1 MNAAAGS
8 ESPDMLRA
16 QAGTLESM
24 RGEMAA
30 TRNSVNALEAL
41 LDMEREETARSLAA
55 ARDSLIVERREA
67 AARVRRATERGGE
80 ALRTISAL
88 QREVAGHSARELQ
101 YAQRE
106 ADLMGGLNECRGW
119 IERRLKRDAVA
130 AGTNAIGNGGA
141 AEAFDSSESGVAPR
155 QEQAEEQRE
164 GRRLVANVVAAFSCE
179 VAAAAATADS
189 VVAVTR
195 KPTRVF
201 CSAVADL
208 MHVGHSRL
216 FRDCRRFGDFVVVGV
231 HSDEVVKG
239 YKRAPVNSEEER
251 YEMVRA
257 SRHVDECIEDFPLV
271 LTSEL
276 IHEHAID
283 IVVVATAGGAP
294 IVDAYHQAA
303 EKLGILRFL
312 PRMEGLS
319 TTKLIVRIQA
329 ATDLGSKQ
337 QQSP

>member
-1 MNAAAGS
+1 
-8 ESPDMLRA
+8 MLCA

-30 TRNSVNALEAL
+30 TRISVNALEAL
-41 LDMEREETARSLAA
+41 LDTEREETARSLAA

-106 ADLMGGLNECRGW
+106 ADLMGGLNECRSW

-141 AEAFDSSESGVAPR
+141 AEAIDSSESGVAPR

-303 EKLGILRFL
+303 SDLGILRFL

>member
-1 MNAAAGS
+1 
-8 ESPDMLRA
+8 MLRA

-30 TRNSVNALEAL
+30 TRISVNALEAL
-41 LDMEREETARSLAA
+41 LDTEREETARSLAA
-55 ARDSLIVERREA
+55 ARDSLIVERRKA

-106 ADLMGGLNECRGW
+106 ADLMEGLNECRGW
-119 IERRLKRDAVA
+119 IERRLKRDAAA
-130 AGTNAIGNGGA
+130 AGTNGGA
-141 AEAFDSSESGVAPR
+141 AEAIDSSESGVVPR
-155 QEQAEEQRE
+155 QEQAEEHRE
-164 GRRLVANVVAAFSCE
+164 GRRLVANVVAAFFCE

-189 VVAVTR
+189 VVAATR

-208 MHVGHSRL
+208 MHVGHNRL

-271 LTSEL
+271 LTTEL
-276 IHEHAID
+276 IDEHAID

-303 EKLGILRFL
+303 AKLGILRFL